1 MFVLC
6 VLVTCNRTQI
16 YFRIFFFYDVV
27 KLKNMIR
34 HFYAMLHVSV
44 ALNRAFTPSTF
55 SDSVRL
61 LRKLRNGAENTSHAS
76 EHVII
81 TSISF
86 FRRRCTGGPT
96 QKG

>member
-1 MFVLC
+1 
-6 VLVTCNRTQI
+6 
-16 YFRIFFFYDVV
+16 
-27 KLKNMIR
+27 MIR